1 MKRYE
6 SRGKV
11 EILLLRGDITELEVD
26 AIVNAANSFLEHGG
40 GVALAIVRKG
50 GEEIQRE
57 SREIVRKLG
66 PIPAGSVA
74 VTGGGKLKCKYII
87 HAVGPRYGEEDGDR
101 KLASAIEAS
110 LKKAEELGLESIAF
124 PAISTGAFGYPY
136 REAAE
141 IMAKVLRD
149 HDYSSVKKVILSL
162 FDERAYR
169 EFERVFD
176 EVFG

>member
-1 MKRYE
+1 
-6 SRGKV
+6 
-11 EILLLRGDITELEVD
+11 
-26 AIVNAANSFLEHGG
+26 
-40 GVALAIVRKG
+40 
-50 GEEIQRE
+50 
-57 SREIVRKLG
+57 
-66 PIPAGSVA
+66 
-74 VTGGGKLKCKYII
+74 
-87 HAVGPRYGEEDGDR
+87 
-101 KLASAIEAS
+101 LASAIEAS
-110 LKKAEELGLESIAF
+110 LKRAEELGLESIAF